1 VVNREDLKPV
11 FGFGLKEM
19 MMMMNISFLPD
30 KLTMH
35 DM

>member
-1 VVNREDLKPV
+1 VVDREDLKPV
-11 FGFGLKEM
+11 VGFGLKE